1 MNQKV
6 EKILGFAVRFIL
18 LKAFW
23 VFPVVYL
30 LVSMLT
36 YIFGAEGHFSFPALV
51 FFTVIGALTYSVT
64 RSWLSHEYDTN
75 ELDFI

>member
-23 VFPVVYL
+23 VFPAVYL

-36 YIFGAEGHFSFPALV
+36 YIFGAEGHFSFPEGILYRDRCPHV
-51 FFTVIGALTYSVT
+51 
-64 RSWLSHEYDTN
+64 
-75 ELDFI
+75 